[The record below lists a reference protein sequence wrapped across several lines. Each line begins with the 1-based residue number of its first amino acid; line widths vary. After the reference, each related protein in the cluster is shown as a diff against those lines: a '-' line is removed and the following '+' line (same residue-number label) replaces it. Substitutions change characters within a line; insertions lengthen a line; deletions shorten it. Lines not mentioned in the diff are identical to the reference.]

1 MLEYLLK
8 TFACLAVFLLFY
20 KLLLEKESIHKFKR
34 FYLLGGVMASFIIPG
49 LVFVEYIEPTVTS
62 NTTFTASYEE
72 YSPIINERPNDMDT
86 LNWPLI
92 LWFVYG
98 LGIVGFGFRFF
109 RHLFQI
115 LKRIKNNP
123 KIKQNFITKV
133 LLREKMPP
141 HTFFSFIFLNKTNF
155 ESNAI
160 PKEILTHEETHARQ
174 YHSIDVLFIE
184 LLQVVFWFNPLIYLF
199 KKSIKLNH
207 EFLADRSVIDEERNT
222 VNYQNTLLSYLSHE
236 SLKKYQSTG
245 ISNAINY
252 SSIKKRFTIMKKRT
266 SKKAVFLRA
275 FLLLPLCAIL
285 LYGFSEI
292 KYVEK
297 DSSSS
302 PNSNQNPTQPSE
314 IIKSGDENT
323 KEMFNGTNFTAQ
335 DTQAIEED
343 NGDIAGGV
351 STKKNFQINATR
363 AQMAEYNSIAKKYN
377 EMLSKQGD
385 FHIEGADIERLK
397 YLHGLMSDK
406 QRANAE
412 PFPNFPEPPSAP
424 EPPKEVSPDTPQSP
438 GLRFSIA
445 EAAYTNATSLD
456 TLIASA
462 PKPETKNQSQWVVS
476 SGINPNSRGNDYN
489 VLPPPAPAIAK
500 HVNTDNYSSELKSAL
515 KLYLN
520 SVLAYEQNVQA
531 YRKDKKGNLK
541 NLQVE
546 FEEVMQ
552 LYTNYYKLAHKEN
565 KFVQPSPAFRNTSTV
580 TSLPPTPPS
589 PPSPLDHII
598 DMAKKGTTF
607 YFEEKEISSDR
618 AIELLKKNKELNI
631 ETTGH
636 NSKNPKVKISKSP
649 IRVKKS
655 SASKIN
661 LETGNIT
668 VNGNELFY
676 STKNGITSYFNTK
689 GEQVD
694 RQGKKLEGQS
704 TKNPT
709 FYYNGNKISSAKAH
723 QLLKNN
729 RLIQVATED
738 YTEDEYAVVLT
749 DLSKVSYNK
758 NPNKNNNPNS
768 FIDLTEMIEK
778 EALFFYNDKPI
789 STERALWLTQN
800 TEIERVNTKSSKNGK
815 PKVYFWKKN

>member
-8 TFACLAVFLLFY
+8 TFACLAVFLVFY
-20 KLLLEKESIHKFKR
+20 RLLLEKESIHKFKR
-34 FYLLGGVMASFIIPG
+34 FYLLGGIIVSFIIPS
-49 LVFVEYIEPTVTS
+49 LVFVEYVEPALTS
-62 NTTFTASYEE
+62 NTIFPVSYEE
-72 YSPIINERPNDMDT
+72 YSPIINEQPKDINT
-86 LNWPLI
+86 LNWSLI
-92 LWFVYG
+92 LWSVYG

-141 HTFFSFIFLNKTNF
+141 HTFFSFIFLNKRNF
-155 ESNAI
+155 ESNTI

-174 YHSIDVLFIE
+174 YHSVDVLFIE

-207 EFLADRSVIDEERNT
+207 EFLADRAVIEEERDT

-245 ISNAINY
+245 MSNSINY

-266 SKKAVFLRA
+266 SKKAVLLRT
-275 FLLLPLCAIL
+275 LLLFPVCALL

-297 DSSSS
+297 DSSSP
-302 PNSNQNPTQPSE
+302 PNSNQNPTLPSE

-323 KEMFNGTNFTAQ
+323 KEMFSRTNFTAQ
-335 DTQAIEED
+335 DTPAIEED

-476 SGINPNSRGNDYN
+476 SGINPNSRGNDYAT
-489 VLPPPAPAIAK
+489 LPPPAPAIAK
-500 HVNTDNYSSELKSAL
+500 HVNTDNYSSELNSAL
-515 KLYLN
+515 NQYLN

-531 YRKDKKGNLK
+531 YRKDEKGSLK
-541 NLQVE
+541 SLHVE
-546 FEEVMQ
+546 FDKIME
-552 LYTNYYKLAHKEN
+552 LYTNYYELAHKED
-565 KFVQPSPAFRNTSTV
+565 KFIQPQVPPA
-580 TSLPPTPPS
+580 PQ
-589 PPSPLDHII
+589 SPLDHVI
-598 DMAKKGTTF
+598 DMAKNGATF
-607 YFEEKEISSDR
+607 YFEGKEISSDR

-655 SASKIN
+655 SGSKIN

-676 STKNGITSYFNTK
+676 STKNDITSYFNTK

-709 FYYNGNKISSAKAH
+709 FYYNGNKISSVKAY

-729 RLIQVATED
+729 RSIQVTTED

-758 NPNKNNNPNS
+758 NPNKNKNPNS

-778 EALFFYNDKPI
+778 EASFFYNDKPI